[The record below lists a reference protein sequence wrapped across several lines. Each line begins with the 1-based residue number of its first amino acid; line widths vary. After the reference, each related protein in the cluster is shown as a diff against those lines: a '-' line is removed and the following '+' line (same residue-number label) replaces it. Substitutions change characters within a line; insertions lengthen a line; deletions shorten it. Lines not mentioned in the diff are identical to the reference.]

1 MVGTAWLKDYEQRL
15 ADIGARVERAR
26 AELDGLTATASSA
39 AGAVTVTVN
48 SAGAL
53 QQLSF
58 GERAEDLTRPL
69 LAEAVLQAARKAHE
83 AAARRSADALVPLIG
98 GTEASRFLASQ
109 LAPEREETP

>member
-15 ADIGARVERAR
+15 ADIGARVDRAR
-26 AELDGLTATASSA
+26 SELAEVSATASSA

-48 SAGAL
+48 SAGVL

-69 LAEAVLQAARKAHE
+69 LAEAVLQAVRTAHA
-83 AAARRSADALVPLIG
+83 AAARRSVDALAPLIG
-98 GTEASRFLASQ
+98 GTEASRLLTSQ
-109 LAPEREETP
+109 LPTESEEAP